1 MPRTNSWLCTYA
13 IAQLGK
19 PYLMG
24 SYGKFQTSTQTELM
38 QKDYVDSQP
47 SWYANPNYD
56 KSVKHHD
63 CSGLV
68 LGALMCD
75 TVDGDPY
82 GDTPI
87 VHGSNSQYEYN
98 CNKKSSTMSNF
109 PKIPGTLVFHT
120 NDEGTKSHVGIY
132 VGTLIDPNG
141 TEHSDAVVEAKG
153 RDWGIV
159 ISSVSAYKW
168 DCWGQLSV
176 CEIDTKE
183 GMVFD
188 ARSSGVGNIS
198 IDPTLMTPF
207 VATLSQ
213 SFSRDIDYDQ
223 IRAARV
229 SAMMFYGGE
238 LFDVNHIKRTYVNP
252 HLSHL
257 VKQCNDAG
265 MIYALY
271 VNVRA
276 RNEIEADAECR
287 ALYYVLAEYPPTL
300 GIWLSLEIDNHIVI
314 NDKILEVYYRYIEK
328 WGLKARCGLYVTPN
342 QLSKITWTSFQDRY
356 YLWLIDNMDV
366 TKVDDELLQP
376 EMFEVPD

>member
-120 NDEGTKSHVGIY
+120 NDEGTKSHV
-132 VGTLIDPNG
+132 
-141 TEHSDAVVEAKG
+141 
-153 RDWGIV
+153 
-159 ISSVSAYKW
+159 
-168 DCWGQLSV
+168 
-176 CEIDTKE
+176 
-183 GMVFD
+183 
-188 ARSSGVGNIS
+188 RSRS
-198 IDPTLMTPF
+198 
-207 VATLSQ
+207 
-213 SFSRDIDYDQ
+213 
-223 IRAARV
+223 
-229 SAMMFYGGE
+229 
-238 LFDVNHIKRTYVNP
+238 
-252 HLSHL
+252 
-257 VKQCNDAG
+257 
-265 MIYALY
+265 
-271 VNVRA
+271 
-276 RNEIEADAECR
+276 
-287 ALYYVLAEYPPTL
+287 
-300 GIWLSLEIDNHIVI
+300 
-314 NDKILEVYYRYIEK
+314 
-328 WGLKARCGLYVTPN
+328 
-342 QLSKITWTSFQDRY
+342 
-356 YLWLIDNMDV
+356 
-366 TKVDDELLQP
+366 
-376 EMFEVPD
+376 